1 MGAKIS
7 FGAARRL
14 AAASALAA
22 FLTATAACS
31 TPEVSFARF
40 SDQQLADLFPT
51 TAEIHTAVRQDITL
65 SKPEP
70 MDFGRP
76 ATAAPNPGL
85 FQDCYEAYFGTP
97 ESTSPGIR
105 GFRMAGWTGGSP
117 LYPYAWHL
125 VQRRSAEEARR
136 VIQET
141 VSRLGKCSH
150 FTAFDPEVRH
160 GLGVTFRKITGAE
173 ESRTGAGVAVAVG
186 DVTISF
192 NIAGLP
198 QSEAQEI
205 ARQMAVVME
214 RRLQS
219 ASSVS
224 SP

>member
-1 MGAKIS
+1 
-7 FGAARRL
+7 
-14 AAASALAA
+14 
-22 FLTATAACS
+22 
-31 TPEVSFARF
+31 
-40 SDQQLADLFPT
+40 
-51 TAEIHTAVRQDITL
+51 
-65 SKPEP
+65 